1 MQNFV
6 LLFFFLSYIVST
18 QNTSLLFLGEGH
30 ITNRMSPKLN
40 WRGGKIPFPSSFEI
54 LPLGSQ
60 EGGIPWCW
68 HTLATLAQMPCGVEK
83 LKFSFYVLSS
93 SPPQHRLDSPKPRD
107 LLEPEPHAPPK
118 LMTSMSGNLD
128 FLVSPLRWRPSKE
141 QRFLFYFCHF
151 HFHFLKVRVGL
162 WKVVKQHS
170 KCEMST
176 LTLNFPCS
184 EHHMKISLG
193 FIVAFWFW

>member
-1 MQNFV
+1 M
-6 LLFFFLSYIVST
+6 LAHRTLHC
-18 QNTSLLFLGEGH
+18 FLGEGH

-40 WRGGKIPFPSSFEI
+40 WHGGKIPFPSSFER

-60 EGGIPWCW
+60 EGGIPCCW
-68 HTLATLAQMPCGVEK
+68 HTLATLAQTPYGVEK
-83 LKFSFYVLSS
+83 WKFSFYVLSP

-107 LLEPEPHAPPK
+107 LLEPEPCPPPK
-118 LMTSMSGNLD
+118 TDDQYVRQSGLPSVTTEMGSFRRAAVPFLD
-128 FLVSPLRWRPSKE
+128 CGSAEWYL
-141 QRFLFYFCHF
+141 C

-162 WKVVKQHS
+162 WKVVKQHA